1 MQAIFHALSFISLSH
16 VSLMFWS
23 ACCVAYFG
31 LLRVSE
37 FTTSLPFN
45 ASSHLNVA
53 DVTKLPDSFEAR
65 FRLHIKIS
73 KTDPF
78 GRGCF
83 IYLARTRRRVCSV
96 AALQYYLAVRGTTP
110 GPLFVW
116 GDDSPLT
123 APQVN
128 HYMRLLLSRMRI
140 LGNYSS
146 RSFRIGAATA
156 AAAAGLPDHLIQALG
171 RWTSDAYR
179 RYIRISTNMLAR
191 AVAGL

>member
-1 MQAIFHALSFISLSH
+1 M
-16 VSLMFWS
+16 
-23 ACCVAYFG
+23 
-31 LLRVSE
+31 
-37 FTTSLPFN
+37 
-45 ASSHLNVA
+45 A
-53 DVTKLPDSFEAR
+53 DVTILPDLFEAR
-65 FRLHIKIS
+65 FLLHIKIS

-83 IYLARTRRRVCSV
+83 IYLAPTRQRVCPV

-116 GDDSPLT
+116 ADGSRLT

-128 HYMRLLLSRMRI
+128 HYMRLLLSGMGI
-140 LGNYSS
+140 VGNYSFH
-146 RSFRIGAATA
+146 SFCIGAGTA

-179 RYIRISTNMLAR
+179 CYIRTSPDMLAR
-191 AVAGL
+191 AVVGL